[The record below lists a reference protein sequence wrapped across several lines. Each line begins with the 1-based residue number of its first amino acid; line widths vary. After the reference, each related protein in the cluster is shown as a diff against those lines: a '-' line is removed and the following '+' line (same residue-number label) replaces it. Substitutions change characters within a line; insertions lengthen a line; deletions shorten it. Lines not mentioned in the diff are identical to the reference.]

1 MRDQKEWWRVLLES
15 YSCVSPALNSHWP
28 CSLPFAGRHS
38 VGGENSLILRTKQKQ
53 TGRAWFLLVLADG
66 VPKVQLCPCP
76 FSRSQK
82 PNGRLTLRSQTASIK
97 IQSPPLKKTQV
108 THGWRFLA
116 VLDCPFLIYV
126 TDVLKYVGPSCL
138 FKNNCSITEL
148 HHTQLIAVPQNV
160 KVGETLG
167 VIWSDSQSKKRK
179 LNLGRWSYFLSKIK
193 VSLCHNFLKLDL
205 LYPFQWVLSIIQLYF
220 EEFIEA

>member
-1 MRDQKEWWRVLLES
+1 MESPSWVLQLWEPSIEFSMAMVPAICRKTFCRRRERPDTQKQR
-15 YSCVSPALNSHWP
+15 
-28 CSLPFAGRHS
+28 
-38 VGGENSLILRTKQKQ
+38 Q
-53 TGRAWFLLVLADG
+53 TGRAWFLPVRWWSPQSPAE
-66 VPKVQLCPCP
+66 PCP
-76 FSRSQK
+76 FSRSRK
-82 PNGRLTLRSQTASIK
+82 PNCKLTLRSQLASIK

-108 THGWRFLA
+108 THGWRFFT
-116 VLDCPFLIYV
+116 VFDCPFLIYV
-126 TDVLKYVGPSCL
+126 TDVLKYLGPSCL

-148 HHTQLIAVPQNV
+148 HHTQLIAAPQNV

-167 VIWSDSQSKKRK
+167 VIWSDSQAKKRK
-179 LNLGRWSYFLSKIK
+179 LNLGRWSHFLSKIK

>member
-1 MRDQKEWWRVLLES
+1 MWDQKEWWRVFPES
-15 YSCVSPALNSHWP
+15 YSCESPALNSQWP

-38 VGGENSLILRTKQKQ
+38 AGGENSLILRSRDRQEEPGSFQ
-53 TGRAWFLLVLADG
+53 SLLMES
-66 VPKVQLCPCP
+66 PKSSWAPALSPGHRNLTVNLLWDPSQHPSK
-76 FSRSQK
+76 FSHLHWK
-82 PNGRLTLRSQTASIK
+82 RLRL
-97 IQSPPLKKTQV
+97 
-108 THGWRFLA
+108 THGWRFFT

-126 TDVLKYVGPSCL
+126 TDVLKYLGPSCL

-148 HHTQLIAVPQNV
+148 HHTQLITVPQNV

-167 VIWSDSQSKKRK
+167 VIWSDCQSKKRK
-179 LNLGRWSYFLSKIK
+179 LNLGKWSHFLFKIK